1 MRRTTPPGTLSPRNL
16 VAVIGGGTL
25 LLLLVGIGV
34 YGLLRGPGPEP
45 APRNPAAET
54 PARQTPGL
62 DPEPVAE
69 TSDAERFARDVATRL
84 FAWDTATGRLP
95 VEYMQPIVDRTDVDE
110 APGLTAD
117 LRGYFPDD
125 ETWRDLREFSTRQWL
140 DIDTIDIPASW
151 ASIVEQTQSGL
162 LPPGATA
169 YTITGNRHR
178 AGVWDGKDVSDVRPV
193 SFTTFL
199 ACPPDE
205 DCRLLRVSGV
215 DQPLR

>member
-1 MRRTTPPGTLSPRNL
+1 MRRTASPGQPSSRYLLT
-16 VAVIGGGTL
+16 VIGGGLL

-34 YGLLRGPGPEP
+34 YGLLRGPGSEP
-45 APRNPAAET
+45 APRTAVAET
-54 PARQTPGL
+54 PALQAPRL
-62 DPEPVAE
+62 DLEPVAE
-69 TSDAERFARDVATRL
+69 TSDAERFARAVATRL
-84 FAWDTATGRLP
+84 FAWDTATGRPP
-95 VEYMQPIVDRTDVDE
+95 VEYMQPIVDRTDADE

-125 ETWRDLREFSTRQWL
+125 ETWRGLREFSTRQWL
-140 DIDTIDIPASW
+140 DIDTIDGPASW
-151 ASIVEQTQSGL
+151 AGIVAETKPGL

-178 AGVWDGKDVSDVRPV
+178 AGVWDGQDVSDVRPV
-193 SFTTFL
+193 AFTIFL

-205 DCRLLRVSGV
+205 DCRLLRLSGV

>member
-1 MRRTTPPGTLSPRNL
+1 MRRTASPGTLSPRHL
-16 VAVIGGGTL
+16 LAVIGGGLL

-34 YGLLRGPGPEP
+34 YGLLRGPDSDPS
-45 APRNPAAET
+45 PRTPAAET
-54 PARQTPGL
+54 PARQTPDL
-62 DPEPVAE
+62 NPEPVAK
-69 TSDAERFARDVATRL
+69 TLDGERFAREIAARL
-84 FAWDTATGRLP
+84 FAWDTTTGRSP

-117 LRGYFPDD
+117 LRGYFPDE

-140 DIDTIDIPASW
+140 DIGSIDVPASW
-151 ASIVEQTQSGL
+151 AGIVAETKPGL

-193 SFTTFL
+193 SFTIFL

-205 DCRLLRVSGV
+205 ECRLLRVSGV
-215 DQPLR
+215 DEPLR